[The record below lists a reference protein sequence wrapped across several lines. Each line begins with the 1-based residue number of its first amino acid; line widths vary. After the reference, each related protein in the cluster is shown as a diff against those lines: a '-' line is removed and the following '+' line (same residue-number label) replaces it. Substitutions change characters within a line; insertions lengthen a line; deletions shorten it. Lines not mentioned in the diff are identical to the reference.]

1 MNALSPTAKKRLLIY
16 GAAVLIA
23 LALLASAILP
33 LDDDTQGKFRS
44 RRNVTPPPPPT
55 SVTQPFSQ
63 PGQESIFQPGQE
75 SYTQTDDIMGN
86 QIIMPNEIVM
96 PNEFSY

>member
-1 MNALSPTAKKRLLIY
+1 MNALSHTAKKRLLLY

-44 RRNVTPPPPPT
+44 RRTVTTPPPPT
-55 SVTQPFSQ
+55 SVTQPLFQ
-63 PGQESIFQPGQE
+63 TGQESF
-75 SYTQTDDIMGN
+75 TRTDDIMSN